1 MLCVIQEFG
10 RSKKVLSGVIA
21 AHELYPS
28 SMLIVTFVG
37 MLKGE
42 ASSKV
47 EFCVISLLSC
57 V

>member
-42 ASSKV
+42 ANSKV
-47 EFCVISLLSC
+47 EFCVISLLSL
-57 V
+57 